1 MPLPTRELSTS
12 CVLRLQAPH
21 GQDGETDCSW
31 KSMMRER
38 GWRIIAGPGGFL
50 RGGGTLAGL
59 DGWERRMSALEMLT
73 VFCKC
78 IMFGILILCVNNLG
92 MWETLSPV
100 YG

>member
-1 MPLPTRELSTS
+1 M
-12 CVLRLQAPH
+12 LRLQAPH

-59 DGWERRMSALEMLT
+59 DGWERRMTALEMLT
-73 VFCKC
+73 GFCKC